1 LNLSTTLNLKAFRTT
16 HEIKA
21 YYGRQRWHEGIIE
34 IYSSGD
40 EREHG

>member
-1 LNLSTTLNLKAFRTT
+1 MKYFQT
-16 HEIKA
+16 KA

-40 EREHG
+40 ERELG